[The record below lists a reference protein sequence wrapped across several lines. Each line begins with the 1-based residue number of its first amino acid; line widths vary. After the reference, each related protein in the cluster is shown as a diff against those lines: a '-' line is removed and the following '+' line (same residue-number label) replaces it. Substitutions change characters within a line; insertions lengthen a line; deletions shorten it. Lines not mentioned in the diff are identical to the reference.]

1 MKNRNSKNN
10 DFKNKF
16 VIYGID
22 EKNKNL
28 YKSAED
34 KKKMDDIINLIE
46 SNPQILNNLSYSK
59 LEKIDELYDK
69 KIEEIKAQIIQLR
82 KTNN

>member
-16 VIYGID
+16 VVYGID
-22 EKNKNL
+22 DKNKKL
-28 YKSAED
+28 YKSVED

-46 SNPQILNNLSYSK
+46 ANPQILNNLSYSQ

-69 KIEEIKAQIIQLR
+69 KIEEVKVQIIQL
-82 KTNN
+82 KKNN

>member
-1 MKNRNSKNN
+1 M
-10 DFKNKF
+10 
-16 VIYGID
+16 
-22 EKNKNL
+22 
-28 YKSAED
+28 AED